1 MRIKYLKYEH
11 YEDQLKSL
19 ILYLPLIK
27 NNECYVNNI
36 ELKNRNQIFAL
47 KML

>member
-1 MRIKYLKYEH
+1 MRIKYLKNEH

-19 ILYLPLIK
+19 ILYLPWIK

-36 ELKNRNQIFAL
+36 DLKNRNQIFTL